1 MGGQIPSCVVSHRQV
16 RAGNVSLSVIVP
28 FAPHETEGDA
38 LLEQLRALPADC
50 EIIVVRAGE
59 PAPPVP
65 AEQGNRDPKLR
76 EVTAAAGR
84 AQQMN
89 GGARAAHGRWLWFL
103 HADSRLHAHTLSALQ
118 AFLAGQHDA
127 LGYFDLRYA
136 DDGPML
142 TRLNALGA
150 NLRARW
156 LGLPFGDQGLVLP
169 AAWFARLGGY
179 DEQAEYGEDH
189 LMVWHARRAGFPL
202 RRLGAPLTS
211 SARKYAEHG
220 WWRTTAQH
228 VRLTVRQAWPQ
239 WRAARRQLAS
249 VTDICKPEA
258 TAER

>member
-1 MGGQIPSCVVSHRQV
+1 MDGPVPFPGVNPLRL
-16 RAGNVSLSVIVP
+16 RAGDPRLSVIVP
-28 FAPHETEGDA
+28 FAPYETEGEV
-38 LLEQLRALPADC
+38 LLEQLRVLPADC

-118 AFLAGQHDA
+118 AFLAGHHDA

-136 DDGPML
+136 DDGPKL
-142 TRLNALGA
+142 ARLNALGA

-179 DEQAEYGEDH
+179 DEQAQYGEDH
-189 LMVWHARRAGFPL
+189 LLVWQARRVGLPL
-202 RRLGAPLTS
+202 RRIGAPLTS
-211 SARKYAEHG
+211 SARKYAREG
-220 WWRTTAQH
+220 WLNVTTTH
-228 VRLTVRQAWPQ
+228 LRLTLRQAWPE
-239 WRAARRQLAS
+239 WRATHRRSANA
-249 VTDICKPEA
+249 TD
-258 TAER
+258 TADRQNTPHR